1 METILKVQTV
11 KGELVSLI
19 HKKLLQTNI
28 KLGVWWLAYV
38 IPALGA
44 WGRGITKASLGYIM
58 SSKLASD
65 HVS

>member
-1 METILKVQTV
+1 MQNQTRYMETILKVQTV

-19 HKKLLQTNI
+19 HKKLSQTNI

-44 WGRGITKASLGYIM
+44 
-58 SSKLASD
+58 
-65 HVS
+65 

>member
-19 HKKLLQTNI
+19 HKKFLQTNI

-44 WGRGITKASLGYIM
+44 
-58 SSKLASD
+58 
-65 HVS
+65 

>member
-28 KLGVWWLAYV
+28 KLGV
-38 IPALGA
+38 
-44 WGRGITKASLGYIM
+44 
-58 SSKLASD
+58 
-65 HVS
+65 